1 MKNQM
6 RLNQSH
12 GYPIYILPVSLV
24 QVALF
29 LIITICSSSSSS
41 SRLLLSAEAALIPP
55 AKFDGFV
62 YNKAVQ
68 GEGTIAIE
76 GFFDPVCPDSRD
88 AWAPLKSAL
97 QHYGSRVSLIV
108 HPFPLPYHDNAF
120 VTSRALHIVNSLN
133 PSATYH
139 TLELFFKHQE
149 QFYNKQTHKLSRA
162 TIADQIVKLVADAT
176 GNASVS
182 ALETGF
188 IDRKTDLMTRV
199 SFKYGCSRG
208 VFGTP
213 FFFVNGFS
221 LPDSGSAI
229 DYKGWRNIIDPL
241 VVAQCQNNE
250 GAPRFF
256 L

>member
-1 MKNQM
+1 MKNI
-6 RLNQSH
+6 QSQR
-12 GYPIYILPVSLV
+12 YPICILSVSLV

-29 LIITICSSSSSS
+29 LIITICSSSST
-41 SRLLLSAEAALIPP
+41 LLLSAEAALIPP
-55 AKFDGFV
+55 ARFDGFV
-62 YNKAVQ
+62 YNKAVH
-68 GEGTIAIE
+68 GEDTIAIE
-76 GFFDPVCPDSRD
+76 AFFDPVCPDSRD

-97 QHYGSRVSLIV
+97 QHYGSRVSLVV

-149 QFYNKQTHKLSRA
+149 KFYNKQTHELSRA
-162 TIADQIVKLVADAT
+162 TIVDQVVKLVADAT
-176 GNASVS
+176 GNTSLS
-182 ALETGF
+182 ALESGF
-188 IDRKTDLMTRV
+188 NNRKTDLMTRV
-199 SFKYGCSRG
+199 SFKYGCTRG

-241 VVAQCQNNE
+241 LVAQGQKNE
-250 GAPRFF
+250 GAHRSF

>member
-1 MKNQM
+1 MQ
-6 RLNQSH
+6 Q
-12 GYPIYILPVSLV
+12 
-24 QVALF
+24 QQ
-29 LIITICSSSSSS
+29 IIIKCRSSFNSTNKI
-41 SRLLLSAEAALIPP
+41 R
-55 AKFDGFV
+55 GFV
-62 YNKAVQ
+62 YNKAVH
-68 GEGTIAIE
+68 GEDTIAIE
-76 GFFDPVCPDSRD
+76 AFFDPVFPDSRG

-120 VTSRALHIVNSLN
+120 ITSRALHIVNSLN

-162 TIADQIVKLVADAT
+162 TIVDQIVKLVADAT

-188 IDRKTDLMTRV
+188 NDRKTDLMTRV
-199 SFKYGCSRG
+199 SFKYGCIRG

-221 LPDSGSAI
+221 LPDSGS
-229 DYKGWRNIIDPL
+229 L
-241 VVAQCQNNE
+241 
-250 GAPRFF
+250 
-256 L
+256 